1 LPQRTIIRTVITKV
15 EALAR
20 EVEKLTAEELE
31 ALRRWLAEYDWQAWD
46 REIEQDAAAR
56 KLDQFAAEA
65 LAEFERGETK
75 DI

>member
-1 LPQRTIIRTVITKV
+1 MPQRTIIRTVITKV

-20 EVEKLTAEELE
+20 EVEKLE
-31 ALRRWLAEYDWQAWD
+31 AFRRSLAEYDWQAWD

>member
-31 ALRRWLAEYDWQAWD
+31 AFRRWLAEYDWQAWD